1 MMLERQH
8 NRDRADRIR
17 SQKAAALLRYEDD
30 FKRSYEVPRHTMVL
44 LLDDEPKHIRD
55 WFMRNQK
62 EEAFLRTAPL
72 TPRHGVLES
81 TKIRFNDFLM
91 DWARLRNS
99 MLELDPEGC
108 LILQPFIDADYS
120 AVMAPGKYAVI
131 GQGHDGITAGHGLNI
146 TLPLKMGHHSLFYNL
161 ERLNFDPD
169 MHEIEFV
176 SWSNWVERDH
186 LMNEHNGF
194 CTYLTQIRGAENHVS
209 MVPPPEG
216 VSVNGI
222 IPDGRIDVEEVF
234 EATGLEQVAW
244 LEEFITKDKVPDG
257 FVVSEPNGSLLSHIC
272 AHCRAH
278 GIPYVIGHVE
288 VGDSWVEPA
297 SGWVVNDP
305 DNTFTANPYDPSQYL
320 SEFRA
325 GVQYA
330 NQHWQ
335 KQFGW
340 LATFFHQWASMPMS
354 DPKVVAYLAGVFA
367 GWIVKAVFA
376 ISAGE
381 MRHSMDQN
389 KTHTPDIPVFLHAV
403 LGDGIMEE
411 VTTTNNPATIT
422 KVRRHYY
429 VGVQK
434 IFIEDFRQVANLLD
448 YMRLQFRTNWS
459 SSYGGPKWADGA
471 RHGRD
476 AARAL
481 ADFLDGGDYKQM
493 LASINSLENCVH
505 NTGHLFNKF
514 LQKSAFDYATGG
526 FPDTRMNDMVK
537 VYAIAKHVIED
548 EPLVTATYKS
558 EADLKYGMLHEWLK
572 KNKHSHQRQHPIFEG
587 MEMDTVQNFHLFH
600 NQPNFIW
607 PSLRAVVESS
617 VMVHP
622 NIGSHAMRY
631 PNRVEYVPCGMPHCS
646 SCKQHFQEEVEVKGT
661 ITTAADAIIDLNNA
675 PKWGDGTPVDTEKMA
690 VFILDG
696 EVKQTSSTSFL
707 EIQDQINK
715 DGQIAHM
722 YYNDES
728 KMKGKYSALPIY
740 RWCVHILDKKV
751 NKYVGKINSSTMTD
765 VERQM
770 LGHALGSFTWLVKKL
785 KVKSEK
791 SAKEQGHLNDAD
803 DDWVEPE
810 W

>member
-1 MMLERQH
+1 MVEREH
-8 NRDRADRIR
+8 NASRADRIR
-17 SQKAAALLRYEDD
+17 SQKAAALLRYERDYN
-30 FKRSYEVPRHTMVL
+30 RCYEVPRHTMVL
-44 LLDDEPKHIRD
+44 LLDDGPKHIRD
-55 WFMRNQK
+55 WFSRNDK
-62 EEAFLRTAPL
+62 EFAFLRTAPL

-81 TKIRFNDFLM
+81 TMIKSDDFLM

-131 GQGHDGITAGHGLNI
+131 GQGHDGITAGHGLSI
-146 TLPLKMGHHSLFYNL
+146 TLPLRGTRLLRNL
-161 ERLNFDPD
+161 EKLNFDPD
-169 MHEIEFV
+169 MHEVEFV
-176 SWSNWVERDH
+176 SWSKWGIDRH
-186 LMNEHNGF
+186 LEEQDNAFG
-194 CTYLTQIRGAENHVS
+194 TYLTQIRGAENHVS
-209 MVPPPEG
+209 MAPPPEG

-222 IPDGRIDVEEVF
+222 IPDGRVDVSEVF

-278 GIPYVIGHVE
+278 GIPYVIGHVD

-305 DNTFTANPYDPSQYL
+305 DNTFTANPYDPSQYVT
-320 SEFRA
+320 EFRA

-330 NQHWQ
+330 NHHWQ

-381 MRHSMDQN
+381 LRHSMDQN
-389 KTHTPDIPVFLHAV
+389 KTHSPDIPVFLHAV

-411 VTTTNNPATIT
+411 VTVTSNPSTIT
-422 KVRRHYY
+422 KVRKHYY
-429 VGVQK
+429 AGVQR
-434 IFIEDFRQVANLLD
+434 IVIEDFRQVANLLD
-448 YMRLQFRTNWS
+448 YMRLQFRTNWC

-471 RHGRD
+471 KHGRD

-481 ADFLDGGDYKQM
+481 ADFLDGGDYEEV

-514 LQKSAFDYATGG
+514 LQKPAFDYATGG
-526 FPDTRMNDMVK
+526 FPDGRMNDMVK

-548 EPLVTATYKS
+548 DPLVTATYGS
-558 EADLKYGMLHEWLK
+558 ESNLMYGELYKWLN
-572 KNKHSHQRQHPIFEG
+572 KNKHNHQKQYPIFEG
-587 MEMDTVQNFHLFH
+587 MELNDNETSYLFP

-607 PSLRAVVESS
+607 PSLRAVVDSN

-622 NIGSHAMRY
+622 NTGNHAMRY
-631 PNRVEYVPCGMPHCS
+631 PSKPEYVPCGMPHCS
-646 SCKQHFQEEVEVKGT
+646 SCKSWQHFQLGVEEQSEGGEPQT
-661 ITTAADAIIDLNNA
+661 I
-675 PKWGDGTPVDTEKMA
+675 TPVDGLLEKMA

-696 EVKQTSSTSFL
+696 EAKQTPSASFL
-707 EIQDQINK
+707 TIEGMIDGDAQIASMYYK
-715 DGQIAHM
+715 DG
-722 YYNDES
+722 
-728 KMKGKYSALPIY
+728 KMMTGEYSAKPIY
-740 RWCVHILDKKV
+740 DWCCYILDKKIS
-751 NKYVGKINSSTMTD
+751 KYVGEINSATMTD
-765 VERQM
+765 DERQT
-770 LGHALGSFTWLVKKL
+770 LASKLGSFMWLVKKM
-785 KVKSEK
+785 KDKSHHL
-791 SAKEQGHLNDAD
+791 AKEQGHLDDAD
-803 DDWVEPE
+803 DDWEEPE

>member
-1 MMLERQH
+1 MLERQH

-30 FKRSYEVPRHTMVL
+30 FSRSYEVPRHTMVL

-62 EEAFLRTAPL
+62 EVAFLRTAPL

-131 GQGHDGITAGHGLNI
+131 GQGHDGITAGHGLSI
-146 TLPLKMGHHSLFYNL
+146 TLPLRGARLLRNL
-161 ERLNFDPD
+161 EKLNFDPD
-169 MHEIEFV
+169 MHEVEFV
-176 SWSNWVERDH
+176 SWSGWGIDRH
-186 LMNEHNGF
+186 LEEKDNTF
-194 CTYLTQIRGAENHVS
+194 STYLTQIRGAENHVS

-216 VSVNGI
+216 VNVNGI
-222 IPDGRIDVEEVF
+222 IPDGRVDVSEVF

-278 GIPYVIGHVE
+278 GIPYVISHVD

-305 DNTFTANPYDPSQYL
+305 DNTFTANPYDPSQYV

-389 KTHTPDIPVFLHAV
+389 KTHSPDIPVFLHAV

-411 VTTTNNPATIT
+411 VTTNNNPSTIT

-429 VGVQK
+429 AGVQR
-434 IFIEDFRQVANLLD
+434 IFIEDFRQVGNLLD
-448 YMRLQFRTNWS
+448 YMRLHFRANWCT
-459 SSYGGPKWADGA
+459 SYGGPKWADGA

-481 ADFLDGGDYKQM
+481 ADFLDGGDYEEV

-505 NTGHLFNKF
+505 NTGHLFDKF
-514 LQKSAFDYATGG
+514 LQKPAFDYATGG
-526 FPDTRMNDMVK
+526 FSDGRMNDMVK

-548 EPLVTATYKS
+548 DPLVTATYGS
-558 EADLKYGMLHEWLK
+558 ESNLMYGELYKWLN

-587 MEMDTVQNFHLFH
+587 MKMDTVQNFHQFP

-607 PSLRAVVESS
+607 PSLRAVVDSS

-622 NIGSHAMRY
+622 NAGNHAMRY
-631 PNRVEYVPCGMPHCS
+631 PKNHEYVPCGMPHCS
-646 SCKQHFQEEVEVKGT
+646 SCKHHFQEGVEEQSKGPTMNWTTDTPQT
-661 ITTAADAIIDLNNA
+661 I
-675 PKWGDGTPVDTEKMA
+675 TPVDTEKMA

-696 EVKQTSSTSFL
+696 EVKQTHSASFL
-707 EIQDQINK
+707 TVKAMIWGYAKEASVYLEELGKHSPQIPSL
-715 DGQIAHM
+715 AP
-722 YYNDES
+722 YNWS
-728 KMKGKYSALPIY
+728 T
-740 RWCVHILDKKV
+740 HILDESI
-751 NKYVGKINSSTMTD
+751 NKLVGEINAATMTD
-765 VERQM
+765 DERQT
-770 LGHALGSFTWLVKKL
+770 LASKLGSLTWLVKK
-785 KVKSEK
+785 VKNK
-791 SAKEQGHLNDAD
+791 SHDLAKEQGLLDDAD

>member
-1 MMLERQH
+1 MVERQH

-17 SQKAAALLRYEDD
+17 SQKAAALLRYEDH
-30 FKRSYEVPRHTMVL
+30 FNRSYEVPRHTMVL

-131 GQGHDGITAGHGLNI
+131 GQGHDGITAGHGLSI
-146 TLPLKMGHHSLFYNL
+146 TLPLKMGHRSLFYNL
-161 ERLNFDPD
+161 KGLNFDPD

-176 SWSNWVERDH
+176 SWSHWVESDH
-186 LMNEHNGF
+186 LKNEQNGF
-194 CTYLTQIRGAENHVS
+194 STYLTQIRGAENHVS
-209 MVPPPEG
+209 PSAPPEG

-222 IPDGRIDVEEVF
+222 IPDGRIDVMEVF

-244 LEEFITKDKVPDG
+244 LEEFITKDKVPNG

-278 GIPYVIGHVE
+278 SIPYVIGHVE

-305 DNTFTANPYDPSQYL
+305 DYTFTANPYDPSQYAT
-320 SEFRA
+320 EFRA

-335 KQFGW
+335 RQFGW

-411 VTTTNNPATIT
+411 VTVTSNPATIT

-429 VGVQK
+429 AGVQK

-448 YMRLQFRTNWS
+448 YMRLQFRTNWC

-471 RHGRD
+471 KHGRD

-481 ADFLDGGDYKQM
+481 ADFLDGGDYEQV

-514 LQKSAFDYATGG
+514 LQKAAFDYATGG

-537 VYAIAKHVIED
+537 VYAIAKHIIED

-558 EADLKYGMLHEWLK
+558 EADLKYGMLYKWLK

-622 NIGSHAMRY
+622 NTGNHAMRY
-631 PNRVEYVPCGMPHCS
+631 PKKPEYVPCGMPHCS

-661 ITTAADAIIDLNNA
+661 ITTAADATIDLNNT
-675 PKWGDGTPVDTEKMA
+675 TPVDTEKMA

-696 EVKQTSSTSFL
+696 EVKQTPSTSFL

-715 DGQIAHM
+715 DAQIARM
-722 YYNDES
+722 YYGVNSMMTGE
-728 KMKGKYSALPIY
+728 YSALPVY
-740 RWCVHILDKKV
+740 KWCVYILDKKV
-751 NKYVGKINSSTMTD
+751 NKYVGKINSAIMTD
-765 VERQM
+765 AERQK
-770 LGHALGSFTWLVKKL
+770 LGHVLGSFTWLVKKV
-785 KVKSEK
+785 KNKSENL
-791 SAKEQGHLNDAD
+791 AKEQGHLSDAD